1 MGTELL
7 TSFSNKEVHI
17 PGGDAS
23 GAKIIRRVRV
33 MMGVK
38 QGDTDSGPR
47 E

>member
-1 MGTELL
+1 MHTELL
-7 TSFSNKEVHI
+7 TYFSNKEVGMLLAHR
-17 PGGDAS
+17 
-23 GAKIIRRVRV
+23 IIRRVRV